1 MRKIVFLAI
10 FLVLFGGIF
19 GQEIR
24 DFESRYFKQRYEFK
38 LSLPTAN
45 WNSNYDLFI
54 FAREKG
60 AQSYFKANVIMGEYR
75 NLPTGWGRLTVFW
88 DPFLDSRS
96 PADYEFRIYA
106 VPLKFTTADYRYMSV
121 GQVGEVK
128 FLSKLKNV
136 YYEMAGNRLK
146 NGDVLALPSGSY
158 EVNVFQDKR
167 LISKNTVSVPAFD
180 TIAADLSPGSGSLKL
195 TSALSG
201 TLYAIDDSDFSSQD
215 SYQLTPGR
223 YVVHAKAEQANT
235 DYPALTAQTTVEIKQ
250 DQQSQHFFEFPHGI
264 LNLETDLAKTVYV
277 IQGKSYNWVRGMMLK
292 PGSVTVLATNKQNPT
307 LMKQNLSSNLGI
319 RKGGTTTHKFNF
331 RDKWGTLRIIYSKE
345 MPALTINGVSV
356 APNTEFDLPEGTY
369 RVQATFSGSKKV
381 ESGPLEVIP
390 KVVTTFNLDDEVA
403 KIGLVSGMDG
413 HVFQYYTMHYFT
425 PKSPDARSSQAISIS
440 GINMGYILAGRV
452 LFLRGYAGL
461 FNNFYGIYDT
471 EERRLTINMDFFSLG
486 LSTGLAPFRGKVM
499 LYGTIDG
506 SFSVAAPILDTI
518 DLNGVKYRFVTS
530 FIEEKESNKRE
541 TDSYATP
548 PVVSATAN
556 LELKPWRGFGLYAC
570 AGIKSSNIT
579 SGAWYKDSDVEAWT
593 TNTSLPKP
601 KKVQDPML
609 PENNFSLN
617 GSLLDIGFGFR
628 IIF

>member
-24 DFESRYFKQRYEFK
+24 DFESRYFEQRYEFK

-146 NGDVLALPSGSY
+146 NGDILALPSGSY

-307 LMKQNLSSNLGI
+307 LIKQNLSSNLGI

-403 KIGLVSGMDG
+403 KMGPITGPDPAKNLYIGFHSFKPQNSRFAIRNGLGLSIGGMN
-413 HVFQYYTMHYFT
+413 
-425 PKSPDARSSQAISIS
+425 K
-440 GINMGYILAGRV
+440 GYILAKGAYYFRYFWG
-452 LFLRGYAGL
+452 FLTNNYVIFNVDGGEGYLG
-461 FNNFYGIYDT
+461 T
-471 EERRLTINMDFFSLG
+471 ELLSLG
-486 LSTGLAPFRGKVM
+486 FTNGIAPFNGKIK
-499 LYGTIDG
+499 LYGTVEGHIL
-506 SFSVAAPILDTI
+506 FLDTEYLTGAA
-518 DLNGVKYRFVTS
+518 DG
-530 FIEEKESNKRE
+530 FITGFGDKSSDEEADNFDFFIGSS
-541 TDSYATP
+541 TM
-548 PVVSATAN
+548 AN
-556 LELKPWRGFGLYAC
+556 LEVKLGDRTAFHTFVGLKTLPGLLAAERVPMKDFAKWSILD
-570 AGIKSSNIT
+570 AGVGIRYVWSFK
-579 SGAWYKDSDVEAWT
+579 
-593 TNTSLPKP
+593 
-601 KKVQDPML
+601 
-609 PENNFSLN
+609 
-617 GSLLDIGFGFR
+617 
-628 IIF
+628 